1 MLEVLNISY
10 VTPRVP
16 SEKSVTQREVAHFRQ
31 LLRQSPQL
39 CSVDSPA
46 PGSFPTAV
54 VFAGEGDE
62 GLVGDVVADVSGD
75 VVIVVGDAFGEV
87 VNDTSKTVL
96 WLRER
101 MNSSEIDE
109 MLAMNLTER

>member
-1 MLEVLNISY
+1 M
-10 VTPRVP
+10 
-16 SEKSVTQREVAHFRQ
+16 
-31 LLRQSPQL
+31 
-39 CSVDSPA
+39 
-46 PGSFPTAV
+46 
-54 VFAGEGDE
+54 
-62 GLVGDVVADVSGD
+62 VADVSGD